1 MARAATW
8 HHAAMIEPPAFT
20 VRRATPADI
29 PALVELRIAFDHE
42 LAGPLPAERADEHR
56 ASIESYLRS
65 HVPDGRYR
73 MWVADAAGEVV
84 GMAGLVVIDRPP
96 HPRSRRAPEAM
107 VFNVMTAPAWRRRG
121 VGRAMMEALIADGRA
136 LGCRRL
142 VLRAS
147 DDGSHLYA
155 ALGFRD
161 PGTWRQLDLD

>member
-1 MARAATW
+1 MT
-8 HHAAMIEPPAFT
+8 ESPAFT
-20 VRRATPADI
+20 VRRATLADI
-29 PALVELRIAFDHE
+29 PELVELRIAFDLE

-56 ASIESYLRS
+56 ASIDTYLRS

-73 MWVADAAGEVV
+73 IWVADAAGVLV
-84 GMAGLVVIDRPP
+84 GMAGMVVIDRPP

-107 VFNVMTAPAWRRRG
+107 VFNVMTAHAWRRRG
-121 VGRAMMEALIADGRA
+121 VGRAVMGALIADSRA

-147 DDGSHLYA
+147 EDGSHLYA
-155 ALGFRD
+155 AMGFSD

>member
-1 MARAATW
+1 
-8 HHAAMIEPPAFT
+8 MIEPPAFT

-84 GMAGLVVIDRPP
+84 GMAGLVLIDRPP

-121 VGRAMMEALIADGRA
+121 VGRAVMEALIADGRA

-142 VLRAS
+142 VLRTS

-161 PGTWRQLDLD
+161 PGNWRQLDLD

>member
-1 MARAATW
+1 MT
-8 HHAAMIEPPAFT
+8 EPPAFN
-20 VRRATPADI
+20 VRRATSVDI
-29 PALVELRIAFDHE
+29 PEIVDLRIAFDLE
-42 LAGPLPAERADEHR
+42 LAGPHPAERADEHR
-56 ASIESYLRS
+56 ASIEAYLRS

-73 MWVADAAGEVV
+73 MWVADAAGVVV
-84 GMAGLVVIDRPP
+84 GMAGMVVIDRPP

-121 VGRAMMEALIADGRA
+121 VGRAVMEALIDDSRA

-155 ALGFRD
+155 ALGFSD
-161 PGTWRQLDLD
+161 PGNWRQLDLD

>member
-84 GMAGLVVIDRPP
+84 GMAAPALAARARGDGLQRDDG
-96 HPRSRRAPEAM
+96 SRVAQ
-107 VFNVMTAPAWRRRG
+107 AWRRP
-121 VGRAMMEALIADGRA
+121 GRDGGGDRRWPGARVPAPRA
-136 LGCRRL
+136 
-142 VLRAS
+142 
-147 DDGSHLYA
+147 
-155 ALGFRD
+155 
-161 PGTWRQLDLD
+161 PGER

>member
-1 MARAATW
+1 MTEA
-8 HHAAMIEPPAFT
+8 PAFT

-29 PALVELRIAFDHE
+29 PELVELRIAFDLE

-56 ASIESYLRS
+56 ALIETYLRS

-73 MWVADAAGEVV
+73 MWVADAAGVVV
-84 GMAGLVVIDRPP
+84 GMAGMVVIDRPP

-107 VFNVMTAPAWRRRG
+107 VFNVMTALAWRRRG
-121 VGRAMMEALIADGRA
+121 VGRAVMEALIADGRA

-147 DDGSHLYA
+147 DDGSQLYA
-155 ALGFRD
+155 ALGFSD
-161 PGTWRQLDLD
+161 PGNWRQLDLD